1 MGLSLV
7 DYGREKGRV
16 FCFHKGDETK
26 DSVKGIMKKKNFVF
40 CLALASLALIACG
53 TGNEGGS
60 SNTEPAPGTSTSTTE
75 SADSQTSTGSQTST
89 NSQTSTSTDDKT
101 KVQGYRRV
109 KSIDE
114 LQGQTKVMIAS
125 DDGGSLV
132 GFTSTN
138 KPNKNGGVYSWYFL
152 SCDLNAVNSNGDV
165 KDIGKAALFDL
176 TKKGDSYTFSV
187 NSKYLSGYV
196 DGTHYSIGLIDAEN
210 ATTSWSITVGQDGK
224 AQAISASNVYLQF
237 ASKFGTW
244 CGYDKKSDVY
254 FYVPSLISVDQSQS
268 SSSTSAPDYG
278 GTNDDSGWEG
288 LDFNTYGNTF
298 RGELKKRISAYKTK
312 TATYTECLSIGAKA
326 ASYPQGSNTFVPIY
340 HAAPGTTEGISGNGA
355 TTTTVGSCNREHTWP
370 KSRGGNISE
379 KDPFMVRPSLT
390 SENSSRGN
398 NFYGV
403 GSREW
408 DPASCGYEGARGEAA
423 RIILYTA
430 TAYMGQ
436 LELSNNPND
445 STANHTMG
453 TLKSLLEW
461 NATYPV
467 SDMEK
472 QINNYLC
479 KSGYGRNP
487 FVDHPEYANYIWDNA
502 GVRTS
507 AFNA

>member
-1 MGLSLV
+1 
-7 DYGREKGRV
+7 
-16 FCFHKGDETK
+16 
-26 DSVKGIMKKKNFVF
+26 MKKKNFVF

-53 TGNEGGS
+53 TGNEGDS
-60 SNTEPAPGTSTSTTE
+60 SNAEPVPGTSTNTTE
-75 SADSQTSTGSQTST
+75 PADG
-89 NSQTSTSTDDKT
+89 QTSTSTDDKT

-114 LQGQTKVMIAS
+114 LQDQTKVMVAS

-132 GFTSTN
+132 GFTSAN
-138 KPNKNGGVYSWYFL
+138 KPNNKTGGVYSWYFL
-152 SCDLNAVNSNGDV
+152 SCDLNTVNSNGDV

-196 DGTHYSIGLIDAEN
+196 SEGHYSIGLIDAEN
-210 ATTSWSITVGQDGK
+210 ATTSWNITVGQDGK
-224 AQAISASNVYLQF
+224 AQAISASNVYLQY

-244 CGYDKKSDVY
+244 CGYNKTSNVY

-268 SSSTSAPDYG
+268 SSSTSAPDYS

-312 TATYTECLSIGAKA
+312 TATYSECLSIGAKA
-326 ASYPQGSNTFVPIY
+326 AAYPQGSNKFVPIY
-340 HAAPGTTEGISGNGA
+340 HAAPGTTQGISGNGA
-355 TTTTVGSCNREHTWP
+355 MTTTIGSCNREHTWP
-370 KSRGGNISE
+370 KSRGGNLSE

-398 NFYGV
+398 NFYGT

-467 SDMEK
+467 SNMEK

-502 GVRTS
+502 GIRTS

>member
-1 MGLSLV
+1 
-7 DYGREKGRV
+7 
-16 FCFHKGDETK
+16 
-26 DSVKGIMKKKNFVF
+26 MKKKNFVF
-40 CLALASLALIACG
+40 CLALASLALIACE
-53 TGNEGGS
+53 TGNGGGS
-60 SNTEPAPGTSTSTTE
+60 SNMEPAPGTSTTE
-75 SADSQTSTGSQTST
+75 PTNSQTSTGSQTST

-114 LQGQTKVMIAS
+114 LQDQTKVMIAS

-138 KPNKNGGVYSWYFL
+138 KPNNKSGGVYSWYFL

-187 NSKYLSGYV
+187 DSKYLSGYV
-196 DGTHYSIGLIDAEN
+196 DGTHYSIGLIDAED

-224 AQAISASNVYLQF
+224 AQAISTSNVYLQF

-244 CGYDKKSDVY
+244 CGYNQTSNVY

-268 SSSTSAPDYG
+268 SSSSSAPDYS
-278 GTNDDSGWEG
+278 GTDDDSGWEG

-312 TATYTECLSIGAKA
+312 TATYSECLSIGAKA
-326 ASYPQGSNTFVPIY
+326 AAYPQGSNKFVPIY

-355 TTTTVGSCNREHTWP
+355 MTTTVSSCNREHTWP

-379 KDPFMVRPSLT
+379 KDPFMVRPSLS

-403 GSREW
+403 GSRE
-408 DPASCGYEGARGEAA
+408 
-423 RIILYTA
+423 
-430 TAYMGQ
+430 
-436 LELSNNPND
+436 
-445 STANHTMG
+445 
-453 TLKSLLEW
+453 
-461 NATYPV
+461 
-467 SDMEK
+467 
-472 QINNYLC
+472 
-479 KSGYGRNP
+479 
-487 FVDHPEYANYIWDNA
+487 
-502 GVRTS
+502 
-507 AFNA
+507 